1 MTCIVLHCTNM
12 FYISYYQVSNSQIFL
27 SSCSK
32 WQPWRSQTGFTTAI
46 KPEVQWFLNVK
57 KNIANIRDV
66 ETSLIFELTLIIIKH
81 IILSFENRPRCVGSA
96 GSLLFGIWAICSTLI
111 FMCFTC
117 NLNAILFTP
126 SYESRVDTAC
136 QVLEHQL
143 VKDSTKNTC

>member
-1 MTCIVLHCTNM
+1 MYCIAQICSTFLITRFQTARFFCRLAQSDNHGEARLVL
-12 FYISYYQVSNSQIFL
+12 QPPSNQ
-27 SSCSK
+27 
-32 WQPWRSQTGFTTAI
+32 RYNGF
-46 KPEVQWFLNVK
+46 WMWK

>member
-1 MTCIVLHCTNM
+1 MHKYVLHFLLPGFKQPDFSVVLLKVTTM
-12 FYISYYQVSNSQIFL
+12 EKPDWFYNRHQTRGTMVSE
-27 SSCSK
+27 C
-32 WQPWRSQTGFTTAI
+32 
-46 KPEVQWFLNVK
+46 EK